1 MRQLTKFGLKVYGY
15 DFVDGKG
22 RLCLARLRPND
33 MRRYPLDEEVNLM
46 VYTSQGTLN
55 VVTSASFMFD
65 GRSGP
70 KIVDWYAPNLGT
82 LEEIICWLVHDC
94 NGYGQDL
101 SFEDTNLLLYVML
114 RDIAG
119 YRNSKASLIQLAV
132 SLSKSWYGEPKEG
145 DWCRANV
152 DKVRTVWM
160 PKTEVLPC
168 LP

>member
-15 DFVDGKG
+15 DFVDGRG
-22 RLCLARLRPND
+22 RECLERLRPNGR
-33 MRRYPLDEEVNLM
+33 RRYPLDDEVNLM
-46 VYTSQGTLN
+46 IYTSQGTLN
-55 VVTSASFMFD
+55 VVTSAGFVFD

-82 LEEIICWLVHDC
+82 LEERICWLVHDC
-94 NGYGQDL
+94 NGYGLDL

-114 RDIAG
+114 RDLAH
-119 YRNSKASLIQLAV
+119 YRTSKASVIQLVV

-145 DWCRANV
+145 DWCHANI

-160 PKTEVLPC
+160 PKTEVT
-168 LP
+168 